1 MIFDYLSFIDHHR
14 NSSEEFWDEPYQ
26 FNPSRFEKRHVETYL
41 PFSGGPRSCIGQNFA
56 MIEAKIMLAM
66 IIHRFHFQVAP
77 GQKDAADISITLRFY
92 FLLLLFSTYIHL
104 SLSDQNME
112 CG

>member
-92 FLLLLFSTYIHL
+92 FLLLLFST
-104 SLSDQNME
+104 
-112 CG
+112 